1 MIPYNP
7 RRSHDFRIHSS
18 PACAAGSRAAP
29 AGASVTE
36 HVSAP
41 ALGIALALAAG
52 MIAQTLAR
60 HLRIPG
66 IVVLLGAG
74 VLLGPDLLGVIRPQ
88 DLGQAL
94 QTLVGFA
101 VAVILFEGGMNLDLR
116 RLRREARSI
125 RQLVT
130 IGALVT
136 AAGGALAARFFL
148 GWDWTIS
155 VLFGSLVIVT
165 GPTVVTPLL
174 RRIRLKPSIATVL
187 EAEGVLVDAIGAIV
201 AVVTLEVVLE
211 LALHPVA
218 EGVALGVWEL
228 ASRLGFGLV
237 FGLAAGLLMAL
248 LLRSEHIVPEGLEN
262 VLTLSLAL
270 AIFQVSN
277 AIRPESGIVTVT
289 VAGIALGN
297 AKTPALE
304 DLKAFKEQLTVMLIG
319 LLFVLLAA
327 DIRLEEVRSLGVG
340 GALTVAALMFV
351 VRPLNVLVG
360 TAGSDLGHR
369 EKLFLAWLA
378 PRGIVAAA
386 VSSLFAQEL
395 DKAGIAGGTEL
406 RALVFLVIAA
416 TVLIQGLSGGVLA
429 RLLGLRRPTGEG
441 YALLGANPL
450 ALAMGEVF
458 REVGDDV
465 VFLDSSPD
473 ACRVAEERGFRVLFG
488 NALSEAVLARADLD
502 GRAGCIGLTS
512 NDEANFI
519 YTRRARE
526 EFKIPRAWV
535 ALRRGHTSVTPAMVE
550 AIGAREL
557 FGEPRN
563 LDLWM
568 VRLERGIADTEAWTR
583 EEPGDAGAEGEMG
596 GPTDPDNVVLPLA
609 VIRGRRVVPY
619 ERNMAFKKH
628 DELRVLILDERRDE
642 AEAWLVQQGWEP
654 KPEEEPE
661 APGGG

>member
-1 MIPYNP
+1 M
-7 RRSHDFRIHSS
+7 
-18 PACAAGSRAAP
+18 
-29 AGASVTE
+29 TE
-36 HVSAP
+36 HA

-52 MIAQTLAR
+52 MVAQTLAR
-60 HLRIPG
+60 HLRVPG

-74 VLLGPDLLGVIRPQ
+74 VLLGPDGLNLVQPRTLG
-88 DLGQAL
+88 ATL

-130 IGALVT
+130 AGALVT
-136 AAGGALAARFFL
+136 AVGGALAARVFL
-148 GWDWTIS
+148 DWEWTRSI
-155 VLFGSLVIVT
+155 LFGSLVIVT

-174 RRIRLKPSIATVL
+174 RRIRLKPAVATVL

-201 AVVTLEVVLE
+201 AVVTLEVVL
-211 LALHPVA
+211 HPVA
-218 EGVALGVWEL
+218 ENVALGVWDL
-228 ASRLGFGLV
+228 ASRLGFGFV
-237 FGLAAGLLMAL
+237 FGLVAGLLLAL
-248 LLRSEHIVPEGLEN
+248 LLRFERVVPEGLEN

-270 AIFQVSN
+270 AIFQTSN

-297 AKTPALE
+297 TKTRVLE

-327 DIRLEEVRSLGVG
+327 DIRLEEVRSLGLG
-340 GALTVAALMFV
+340 GALTVAALMLV
-351 VRPLNVLVG
+351 VRPLNVAVG
-360 TAGSDLGHR
+360 TAGSDLGFR

-395 DKAGIAGGTEL
+395 DAAGLPGGSEL

-416 TVLIQGLSGGVLA
+416 TVLIQGLTGGPLA
-429 RLLGLRRPTGEG
+429 QLLGLRLPTNSG
-441 YALLGANPL
+441 YVVLGANPL
-450 ALAMGEVF
+450 ALAMGAVF
-458 REVGDDV
+458 REAGDDV
-465 VFLDSSPD
+465 VFLDSNPD
-473 ACRVAEERGFRVLFG
+473 ACRAAESDGFRVLFG

-502 GRAGCIGLTS
+502 GRAGCIGITP

-519 YTRRARE
+519 FARRARV
-526 EFKIPRAWV
+526 EFKVPMAWV
-535 ALRRGHTSVTPAMVE
+535 ALRRGHTSVTSSMVE
-550 AIGAREL
+550 GVGAREL

-568 VRLERGIADTEAWTR
+568 VRLERGIARTEAWTR
-583 EEPGDAGAEGEMG
+583 DEPGAAGSEGETG
-596 GPTDPDNVVLPLA
+596 GPVDPDNVLLPLA
-609 VIRGRRVVPY
+609 VIRGRGVVPY
-619 ERNMAFKKH
+619 ERDMAFKKG

-642 AEAWLVQQGWEP
+642 GEAWLAQQGWEP
-654 KPEEEPE
+654 RPSAEGEPQ
-661 APGGG
+661 APADG